1 MSQQQTF
8 QVPGSTP
15 VGDDLHTARFIVS
28 GGGEP
33 DGANFTTLATAYAAA
48 VAEGAPQTVFMQPG
62 IYTIGTQQLQN
73 GINISA
79 FGSDSALST
88 VDGFGGT
95 SVIIVGKFTVAN
107 NCLAT
112 IYGVG
117 LQGDS
122 DYFLEMSG
130 STYGVINLDSC
141 YLNAADAT
149 GIGFSTSNASAE
161 INLLYCTGGIS
172 LDNLNESLFAHSSAG
187 TLSIDHT
194 IIVSP
199 GTDVFNSTVSA
210 GNLNINHCN
219 FQFPITSSGTASI
232 DISHSTIDTS
242 VHNVTALTM
251 GGSGAHSINHTTVN
265 SGTASAISIGNTTTL
280 ALCEIGSSNT
290 NAITGGGT
298 VDLAGIVF
306 TGSSSTVDTT
316 TVNPLPFLPDFG
328 NISPQ
333 TTKGDLI
340 GFTTIPV
347 RIPVGADTYTL
358 VADSSQTS
366 GVKWAPASGG
376 GNSAIFSVNLS
387 SNQGNVTGDGLS
399 PYQFPYDNVVVD
411 IQNGSPSTN
420 YSVSTFLYTF
430 PFTGQYQI
438 NIFDFIYTSSG
449 VSTSTQILGYV
460 VVNGSTTIRLI
471 DNDPSGLGLTAN
483 GEFIANASFLYN
495 ATAGDT
501 MGVFVSVIGGTK
513 NIGVAGAPVPCAFS
527 GYLING

>member
-141 YLNAADAT
+141 YLNAEDAT

-172 LDNLNESLFAHSSAG
+172 FDNLNESLFAHSSAG

-219 FQFPITSSGTASI
+219 FQFPITSSGTASV

-316 TVNPLPFLPDFG
+316 TVNPLPFLPAGGGGFG
-328 NISPQ
+328 SP
-333 TTKGDLI
+333 
-340 GFTTIPV
+340 
-347 RIPVGADTYTL
+347 TYFL
-358 VADSSQTS
+358 SYLSSQQS
-366 GVKWAPASGG
+366 
-376 GNSAIFSVNLS
+376 
-387 SNQGNVTGDGLS
+387 NVTGDG
-399 PYQFPYDNVVVD
+399 
-411 IQNGSPSTN
+411 TN
-420 YSVSTFLYTF
+420 YPIVFDSTLTNVGLAYNAGTGV
-430 PFTGQYQI
+430 FTAPETGFYYFETNVCFNSLQ
-438 NIFDFIYTSSG
+438 
-449 VSTSTQILGYV
+449 STSTQYIIFF
-460 VVNGSTTIRLI
+460 NGSAYSTRGAQINSSTGALAGTICQQ
-471 DNDPSGLGLTAN
+471 T
-483 GEFIANASFLYN
+483 SFTIPM
-495 ATAGDT
+495 TAGDT
-501 MGVFVSVIGGTK
+501 ISISVSVGGVGL
-513 NIGVAGAPVPCAFS
+513 NVSIYGGAMSGSPNTYFS
-527 GYLING
+527 GYRVA